1 MVFVKCTIRALKL
14 QQLGRL
20 VTFITG
26 NSLSKLQKHGCRN
39 YLNEKIPEISACE
52 EKNPLC
58 WLNDP

>member
-39 YLNEKIPEISACE
+39 YLYEKIPEISACE